1 MKPLMATDI
10 AWDGPA
16 AQGQSGT
23 NRSRPGLAL
32 RFLVREATAPQPEE
46 LMSPSSSRQAGIPFI
61 LITVFLDVLT
71 FSLTIPVWPSLISRF
86 ADSEASAAWWMGAM
100 TAAFSI
106 MQFVFAPVLGALSD
120 RFGRRKVILASVA
133 GMAIDQLFMAF
144 APGLIWLLIGRILA
158 GLTAANITA
167 ANAYIADVSGP
178 ENRAKNFGMMG
189 AAFGV
194 GFITGPALG
203 GLLGEIDL
211 HLPFMV
217 AAGLAGLNFLY
228 GLLVLPE
235 SLNPANRRAFR
246 WARANPVGSLRAL
259 AAHPAVLGLAA
270 SRTCMVL
277 AFGVMQMVWV
287 LYTTKR
293 FGWSELDNGL
303 SLAAVGLTTVLVQ
316 GMLIARI
323 VKWLG
328 EPKTALLGIS
338 LESTAYLGYATAGS
352 ATAFCFFIPVHAM
365 SGISSPAIQSIVA
378 RSVGADEQGSVQ
390 GAFASMQSLTLI
402 LAPLIGAELFARFT
416 AEGADISIP
425 GMPFYFGA
433 AMLALAGLVAAW
445 AVRRV
450 PHPPQGQQAEAA

>member
-1 MKPLMATDI
+1 M
-10 AWDGPA
+10 
-16 AQGQSGT
+16 
-23 NRSRPGLAL
+23 
-32 RFLVREATAPQPEE
+32 QPED
-46 LMSPSSSRQAGIPFI
+46 LMSLSHPRQAGIPFI
-61 LITVFLDVLT
+61 LVTVLLDVLT
-71 FSLTIPVWPSLISRF
+71 FSLTIPVWPSLISSF
-86 ADSEASAAWWMGAM
+86 SGSEASAAWWMGAM

-133 GMAIDQLFMAF
+133 GMAIDQLFMAY
-144 APGLIWLLIGRILA
+144 APGLIWLMIGRIVA

-203 GLLGEIDL
+203 GVLGEVDL
-211 HLPFMV
+211 RLPFMV
-217 AAGLAGLNFLY
+217 AACLAGLNFLY

-235 SLNPANRRAFR
+235 SLDPANRRAFS
-246 WARANPVGSLRAL
+246 WARANPVGSLKAL
-259 AAHPAVLGLAA
+259 AAHPAVMGLAGA
-270 SRTCMVL
+270 RTCMVL
-277 AFGVMQMVWV
+277 AMGVMQMVWV

-316 GMLIARI
+316 GVLIARI
-323 VKWLG
+323 VKRLG
-328 EPKTALLGIS
+328 EPRTALLGIG
-338 LESTAYLGYATAGS
+338 LESTAYAGYGMAATAPV
-352 ATAFCFFIPVHAM
+352 FCLFIPLHAM
-365 SGISSPAIQSIVA
+365 SGISSPAVQSIVS

-390 GAFASMQSLTLI
+390 GAFASMQSLTFI
-402 LAPLIGAELFARFT
+402 IAPLIGAELFARFT
-416 AEGADISIP
+416 AEGASVSIP

-433 AMLALAGLVAAW
+433 VMLAVAGLVAAW

-450 PHPPQGQQAEAA
+450 PAIKPADPATEAA

>member
-1 MKPLMATDI
+1 
-10 AWDGPA
+10 
-16 AQGQSGT
+16 
-23 NRSRPGLAL
+23 
-32 RFLVREATAPQPEE
+32 
-46 LMSPSSSRQAGIPFI
+46 MSLSHPRQAGIPFI
-61 LITVFLDVLT
+61 LVTVLLDVLT
-71 FSLTIPVWPSLISRF
+71 FSLTIPVWPSLISSF
-86 ADSEASAAWWMGAM
+86 SGSEASAAWWMGAM

-106 MQFVFAPVLGALSD
+106 MQFVFAPILGALSD
-120 RFGRRKVILASVA
+120 RFGRRKIILASVA

-144 APGLIWLLIGRILA
+144 APGLVWLLIGRIVA

-211 HLPFMV
+211 RLPFMA

-235 SLNPANRRAFR
+235 SLAPANRRRFS
-246 WARANPVGSLRAL
+246 WARANPVGSLKAL
-259 AAHPAVLGLAA
+259 AAHPAVMGLAA

-277 AFGVMQMVWV
+277 AMGVMQMVWV

-316 GMLIARI
+316 GVLIGRI
-323 VKWLG
+323 VKRLG
-328 EPKTALLGIS
+328 EPRTALLGIG
-338 LESTAYLGYATAGS
+338 LESTAYVGYGTAATAPF
-352 ATAFCFFIPVHAM
+352 FCLFIPIHAM
-365 SGISSPAIQSIVA
+365 SGISSPAVQSIVS

-390 GAFASMQSLTLI
+390 GAFASIQSLTFI
-402 LAPLIGAELFARFT
+402 IAPLIGAELFARFT
-416 AEGADISIP
+416 AEGATVAIP

-445 AVRRV
+445 AVRRA
-450 PHPPQGQQAEAA
+450 PAIKPIEPATEAA

>member
-1 MKPLMATDI
+1 
-10 AWDGPA
+10 
-16 AQGQSGT
+16 
-23 NRSRPGLAL
+23 
-32 RFLVREATAPQPEE
+32 
-46 LMSPSSSRQAGIPFI
+46 MSLSSPRQAGIPFI
-61 LITVFLDVLT
+61 LITVLLDVLT
-71 FSLTIPVWPSLISRF
+71 FSLTIPVFPSLIQQF
-86 ADSEASAAWWMGAM
+86 ATSEASAAWWIGAM
-100 TAAFSI
+100 IASFSI

-120 RFGRRKVILASVA
+120 RFGRRKVILASIA

-144 APGLIWLLIGRILA
+144 APGLIWLLVGRMVA
-158 GLTAANITA
+158 GLTAANVTA

-178 ENRAKNFGMMG
+178 QDRAKNFGMMG

-203 GLLGEIDL
+203 GILGEIDL
-211 HLPFMV
+211 RLPFMV
-217 AAGLAGLNFLY
+217 AAALAGLNFLY

-235 SLNPANRRAFR
+235 SLDPANRRAFS

-259 AAHPAVLGLAA
+259 ATHPAVLGLAA
-270 SRTCMVL
+270 CRTCMVL

-316 GMLIARI
+316 GLLIDRI
-323 VKWLG
+323 VKKLG
-328 EPKTALLGIS
+328 EPRTALLGIG
-338 LESTAYLGYATAGS
+338 LESAAYVGYGAATTAPVFAA
-352 ATAFCFFIPVHAM
+352 FIPIHSM

-390 GAFASMQSLTLI
+390 GAFASMQSLTFI
-402 LAPLIGAELFARFT
+402 LAPLIGAELFETFT
-416 AEGADISIP
+416 AEGATIPIP

-450 PHPPQGQQAEAA
+450 PVPKQAEPVTEAA